1 MKIGRTLL
9 LAFLGLSL
17 LSATLMT
24 ALAYT
29 RSRNALEREIRH
41 NLRARASALMQQI
54 DTMLFERMQNVS
66 GWSRLEVMQDARI
79 GDVDKRLSHLLT
91 DVRSAYGDVYTNIL
105 CVKDGRILAASTP
118 ALIGRAWGRKPTWL
132 TAHLQQGDV
141 QVTEPEYRSPD
152 QTRLALRAIVADK
165 YSHGKLGE
173 LYGIFNWDEVQ
184 SLMDKAVAGGTG
196 QLVQY
201 AVLLDASGRI
211 IAASGS
217 LPGRGILLS
226 KWLAGW
232 RQAGG
237 ADGTFTRDDSK
248 TGLGRVE
255 VGYATSTGYQ
265 QFGGF
270 GWQVLVIEPTAVAFG
285 PVFSLLWGLLGLLF
299 LTMVFAGGVA
309 ILIARRLAQPIQ
321 QLTFYTRRF
330 RAGVDEPPKIFAG
343 GGEIGEL
350 SRAFSQMIA
359 DLRVSQD
366 RLVQAGKLTVVGE
379 MAAVMAHE
387 VRTPLGILKSS
398 GQLLARERNLSPEGR
413 EMVGFILSETE
424 RLNRLI
430 TTLIECARPR
440 PPQFRSADVHAI
452 IRRSLELLEA
462 QAAKRSIRLERDLNA
477 DPSELICDAE
487 QLLQVVLNLVLNAVQ
502 VLRQDGVVR
511 ISTRISGDDL
521 VIEVADNGP
530 GIPAE
535 KRARIFDPFVTFREG
550 GIGLGLT
557 VVQQTVRQH
566 GGNVEVGASGMGG
579 ALFRI
584 SLPRSRKEELP
595 A

>member
-29 RSRNALEREIRH
+29 RSRNALELEIRH
-41 NLRARASALMQQI
+41 NLRARAGALMQQI

-91 DVRSAYGDVYTNIL
+91 DVRAAYGDVYTNIL
-105 CVKDGRILAASTP
+105 CVKDGRIVAASTP
-118 ALIGRAWGRKPTWL
+118 ALIGEIWKPNPTWL
-132 TAHLQQGDV
+132 TAHLQQGEV
-141 QVTEPEYRSPD
+141 QITEPEYTGGD
-152 QTRLALRAIVADK
+152 DTRLALRAPVTDK
-165 YSHGKLGE
+165 YSHGRLAE
-173 LYGIFNWDEVQ
+173 LYGLFNWNEVQ
-184 SLMDKAVAGGTG
+184 SLMDRAVSGGTVH
-196 QLVQY
+196 LVQY

-226 KWLAGW
+226 SWLADW
-232 RQAGG
+232 RQKKGKE
-237 ADGTFTRDDSK
+237 GTFTRDDSK
-248 TGLGRVE
+248 MGLGRVE
-255 VGYATSTGYQ
+255 VGYATSNGYQ
-265 QFGGF
+265 RFGGF
-270 GWQVLVIEPTAVAFG
+270 GWQVLVIEPTAVAFA
-285 PVFSLLWGLLGLLF
+285 PVFSLLWALLGLFL

-309 ILIARRLAQPIQ
+309 ILIARRLALPIQ
-321 QLTFYTRRF
+321 QLTLYTRRF
-330 RAGVDEPPKIFAG
+330 RAGVDEPPPISAG

-350 SRAFSQMIA
+350 SRAFSQMIG
-359 DLRVSQD
+359 DLRVSQE

-398 GQLLARERNLSPEGR
+398 GQLLAREQQLSPEGQ

-440 PPQFRSADVHAI
+440 PPQFRPADLHAI
-452 IRRSLELLEA
+452 IRRSLELIEV
-462 QAAKRSIRLERDLNA
+462 QASNRSIRLEQDLKA
-477 DPSELICDAE
+477 EPSELVCDAE

-502 VLRQDGVVR
+502 VLRQDGIVR
-511 ISTRISGDDL
+511 VGTHISGDDL
-521 VIEVADNGP
+521 VIEIADNGP
-530 GIPAE
+530 GIPPD
-535 KRARIFDPFVTFREG
+535 KRTRIFDPFVTFREG

-566 GGNVEVGASGMGG
+566 GGSVEVGASGLGG

-584 SLPRSRKEELP
+584 CLPRNRKEEP
-595 A
+595 QA